1 MAKALE
7 QIGEVNCPICALR
20 GKKTLV
26 PLKQQ
31 GNGLAILT
39 CGYCDTKIQTYS
51 GAVGRGDFILRS
63 VNLDQKT
70 DEPEQKQQHATP
82 EQKPQPAPVQAP
94 QKPTPKRGGT
104 LLG

>member
-7 QIGEVNCPICALR
+7 QIGEVHCPICALKGR
-20 GKKTLV
+20 TVRV

-51 GAVGRGDFILRS
+51 GSSGRGDSILRA
-63 VNLDQKT
+63 VNLEQP
-70 DEPEQKQQHATP
+70 PEATP
-82 EQKPQPAPVQAP
+82 APVEQPQKPQ
-94 QKPTPKRGGT
+94 RGGAT
-104 LLG
+104 FF